1 MKKNKGDFVLI
12 KESKKPGIIIST
24 KVEDS
29 LLISIHEYDGDYIFV
44 DYNNAEYID
53 IEPEEKL
60 SILANFGEWFYD
72 EHKELYQEILI
83 ENINNNL
90 KFLE

>member
-60 SILANFGEWFYD
+60 SILANFGDWFYD
-72 EHKELYQEILI
+72 QHKELYQEILI

-90 KFLE
+90 N

>member
-53 IEPEEKL
+53 GTI
-60 SILANFGEWFYD
+60 D
-72 EHKELYQEILI
+72 
-83 ENINNNL
+83 
-90 KFLE
+90 KFTHDMV